1 MEKSIRLSD
10 HFSYSKLLRFT
21 LPSIVMMVF
30 TSIYGVVDG
39 LFVSNFVGKTAFA
52 SVNLVMPFVMILGGM
67 GFMLG
72 TGGTALV
79 SKILGEGDPDSAN
92 RTFSMMVLFTLA
104 LGAVLSAAGIV
115 FMRPVSLFLGATDAM
130 MDDCVLYGRIVT
142 GFTFAFM
149 LQNVFQSF
157 FIAAEK
163 PKLGL
168 KVTVAAGLT
177 NMVLD
182 ALFIAVFKW
191 GVAGAAIA
199 TGLSQCVG
207 GVLPLVYFLRP
218 NSSLLRLSPTRLRL
232 RPILAACG
240 NGSSE
245 LMSNISSSIVSML
258 YNFQLLKYIGEDGV
272 SAYGV
277 LMYVQFI
284 FIAIDI
290 GYSIGCAPIV
300 GFHYGAQNHA
310 ELKNMLKKSVL
321 LMCASGAV
329 LTVLA
334 RLLAAPLAKLFV
346 GYDEGL
352 YTLTCHAFR
361 LFSFA
366 FLFAGFNIFASSFF
380 TALEN
385 GLISAA
391 ISFLRTLVFQTAS
404 VLILPL
410 IFDVD
415 GIWYAITVAEVFAV
429 LLSVGFLF
437 AKRKKYH
444 YMECSPHG
452 KK

>member
-1 MEKSIRLSD
+1 MKVNLSD
-10 HFSYSKLLRFT
+10 HFTYRKLLNFV

-39 LFVSNFVGKTAFA
+39 LFVSNYAGKTAFA
-52 SVNLVMPFVMILGGM
+52 AINLVMPFIMVLGGM
-67 GFMLG
+67 GFMIG

-79 SKILGEGDPDSAN
+79 AKVLGEGEKKEAN
-92 RTFSMMVLFTLA
+92 RYFSMMVLVTLLLGVA
-104 LGAVLSAAGIV
+104 LSVVGVI
-115 FMRPVSLFLGATDAM
+115 FMRPVSRLLGATEAM
-130 MDDCVLYGRIVT
+130 MDDCVLYGRIVIA
-142 GFTFAFM
+142 FTFTFM

-157 FIAAEK
+157 LIVAEK

-168 KVTVAAGLT
+168 GVTVAAGVT

-182 ALFIAVFKW
+182 ALFVGGFGW
-191 GVAGAAIA
+191 GIAGAAVA

-207 GVLPLVYFLRP
+207 GILPLIYFLRP
-218 NSSLLRLSPTRLRL
+218 NNSLLRLCKTRLEL
-232 RPILAACG
+232 RPILKACG

-245 LMSNISSSIVSML
+245 LMSNISSSFVSML
-258 YNFQLLKYIGEDGV
+258 YNFQLMRFAGEDGV

-310 ELKNMLKKSVL
+310 ELKSMLKKSVL

-334 RLLAAPLAKLFV
+334 RVLAAPLAKLFV

-380 TALEN
+380 TALGN

-404 VLILPL
+404 VLILQL

-415 GIWYAITVAEVFAV
+415 GI
-429 LLSVGFLF
+429 
-437 AKRKKYH
+437 
-444 YMECSPHG
+444 
-452 KK
+452 